1 METILLGLMI
11 ASLILVL
18 TVDTIQKHREFLNE
32 GKQKPA
38 RSDLA

>member
-18 TVDTIQKHREFLNE
+18 TVESIQKRREFLNE
-32 GKQKPA
+32 GKQE
-38 RSDLA
+38 